1 MIYVAVTCR
10 GRGDHQKE
18 SAHTSSIYLPLAC
31 CKKIRALQF
40 VHVYAL
46 TCEQQKRKIIW
57 SFYSTYLSSHFNHEF
72 RSLNME
78 ELLIGQINKLT
89 ASVIVMQMQINKL
102 TSSVLVMQ
110 INKLTASVM
119 TSKSCYSRQE

>member
-1 MIYVAVTCR
+1 MAVTCR

-18 SAHTSSIYLPLAC
+18 SAHTSSIYLALAC

-57 SFYSTYLSSHFNHEF
+57 SFYSRHLASHFNHEF

-89 ASVIVMQMQINKL
+89 TSVVVMQINKL
-102 TSSVLVMQ
+102 TASVLVMQ
-110 INKLTASVM
+110 INKLTASVLDD
-119 TSKSCYSRQE
+119 KQELR